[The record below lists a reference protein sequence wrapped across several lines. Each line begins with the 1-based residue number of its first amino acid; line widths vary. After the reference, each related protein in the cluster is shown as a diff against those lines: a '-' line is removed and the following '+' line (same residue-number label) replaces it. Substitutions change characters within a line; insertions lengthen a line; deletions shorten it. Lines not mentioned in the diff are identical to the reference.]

1 MNWGDGKIAR
11 PGDNR
16 YQQDF
21 SSSDGIYRDPSRW
34 AAFSQ
39 AQNNRREPG
48 FGDNHRDSV
57 CMSIIFISSRTVPLQ
72 RTLRTVQNNHP
83 TSTSFQLVF
92 LAFLFADP
100 TSVSKPGRLKGVA
113 GGEGTSGRGR
123 ARKGGKVLP
132 WCGSTALAWPRKDR
146 LAGGRTS
153 QRAKASGEEE
163 GEARVRAG
171 SSGSCGLQA
180 QLPTSSA
187 TAAGRPGQVRS
198 GGAQVRQGGGSRDSK
213 ALSLPVWGRL

>member
-57 CMSIIFISSRTVPLQ
+57 CMSIIFITSRTVPLQ
-72 RTLRTVQNNHP
+72 RTVQNNHL
-83 TSTSFQLVF
+83 TSTSFQLAF
-92 LAFLFADP
+92 LAFLFAER
-100 TSVSKPGRLKGVA
+100 KAGRLKGVA
-113 GGEGTSGRGR
+113 GGGRGH
-123 ARKGGKVLP
+123 
-132 WCGSTALAWPRKDR
+132 
-146 LAGGRTS
+146 
-153 QRAKASGEEE
+153 QRA
-163 GEARVRAG
+163 
-171 SSGSCGLQA
+171 
-180 QLPTSSA
+180 
-187 TAAGRPGQVRS
+187 
-198 GGAQVRQGGGSRDSK
+198 
-213 ALSLPVWGRL
+213 W

>member
-57 CMSIIFISSRTVPLQ
+57 CMSIIFIISRTVPLQ

-92 LAFLFADP
+92 LAFLFAD
-100 TSVSKPGRLKGVA
+100 SHLSFKAWNAKG
-113 GGEGTSGRGR
+113 GCRGRGH
-123 ARKGGKVLP
+123 
-132 WCGSTALAWPRKDR
+132 
-146 LAGGRTS
+146 
-153 QRAKASGEEE
+153 QRA
-163 GEARVRAG
+163 
-171 SSGSCGLQA
+171 
-180 QLPTSSA
+180 
-187 TAAGRPGQVRS
+187 
-198 GGAQVRQGGGSRDSK
+198 
-213 ALSLPVWGRL
+213 W

>member
-21 SSSDGIYRDPSRW
+21 SPSDGIYRDPSHW

-57 CMSIIFISSRTVPLQ
+57 CMSIIFIISRTVPLQ
-72 RTLRTVQNNHP
+72 RTIRTVQNNHP

-100 TSVSKPGRLKGVA
+100 ISVSKPGMLKG
-113 GGEGTSGRGR
+113 GCRGRGH
-123 ARKGGKVLP
+123 
-132 WCGSTALAWPRKDR
+132 
-146 LAGGRTS
+146 
-153 QRAKASGEEE
+153 QRAW
-163 GEARVRAG
+163 
-171 SSGSCGLQA
+171 SSQERGKSAPIAWSHSLEIFSC
-180 QLPTSSA
+180 
-187 TAAGRPGQVRS
+187 
-198 GGAQVRQGGGSRDSK
+198 
-213 ALSLPVWGRL
+213 